1 MAEHQCVTRVPIGP
15 QHVVLPEP
23 VHFDLHVE
31 DEKVVE
37 AGFKLG
43 FAHRGI
49 EKAFE
54 KRDMYSTLFIAER
67 ICGICSCSHSCAI
80 SGTYEKLTN
89 TVIPD
94 NARYVRSLVLELD
107 RMHSHLLI
115 LGHLGETMGF
125 ENLFMLTW
133 RDRELL
139 MDMLEMITGNRVNH
153 NINTIGGVRRS
164 VTSAMAKEL
173 ERRLDEFAPK
183 WDVLAKFYR
192 MDSGFA
198 HRTKGVGVIPHDI
211 AWAAGIV
218 GPNARGSGVDLD
230 IRNKHYFAYGD
241 LKFKSVK
248 LDDPK
253 GDIFSRS
260 MVRVQEVFESIKM
273 VRALLGMIDDKKPF
287 SVEKGPRMLPEDE
300 CFFNIEAPRG
310 ELFYYLRGNGT
321 NKPARMKVRT
331 PTLATLRGVPV
342 ILPGMEIQHVPLTV
356 ISIDPCI
363 CCTER

>member
-1 MAEHQCVTRVPIGP
+1 MAEECVTNVPFGP

-23 VHFDLHVE
+23 VHFDLHVQ
-31 DEKVVE
+31 DEVVVG
-37 AGFKLG
+37 ADFKLG

-54 KRDMYSTLFIAER
+54 KRDIYSTPFVAER

-80 SGTYEKLTN
+80 SGVLEKATG

-107 RMHSHLLI
+107 RIHSHLLI

-133 RDRELL
+133 RDREQV
-139 MDMLEMITGNRVNH
+139 MDMLELITGNRVNH
-153 NINTIGGVRRS
+153 NLNTIGGVRRA
-164 VTSAMAKEL
+164 VTSAMAKD
-173 ERRLDEFAPK
+173 LDKRIDDFAGK
-183 WDVLAKFYR
+183 WNVLAEFYTK
-192 MDSGFA
+192 DQGFFR
-198 HRTKGVGVIPHDI
+198 RTSGVGVIPKDI
-211 AWAAGIV
+211 AWAAGVV

-248 LDDPK
+248 LEDPK

-260 MVRVQEVFESIKM
+260 MVRVREVFESIKM
-273 VRALLGMIDDKKPF
+273 VKALLGMIDESKPF
-287 SVEKGPRMLPEDE
+287 AVDKGPRMLPKDE
-300 CFFNIEAPRG
+300 VFFNIEAPRG
-310 ELFYYLRGNGT
+310 ELFYYIKGNGT
-321 NKPARMKVRT
+321 NKCARMKVRT

>member
-1 MAEHQCVTRVPIGP
+1 MGEECVTNVPFGP

-23 VHFDLHVE
+23 VHFDLHVQ
-31 DEKVVE
+31 DEVVVG
-37 AGFKLG
+37 ADFKLG

-54 KRDMYSTLFIAER
+54 KRDIYSTPFVAER

-80 SGTYEKLTN
+80 SGVLEKATG

-107 RMHSHLLI
+107 RIHSHLLI

-133 RDRELL
+133 RDREQV
-139 MDMLEMITGNRVNH
+139 MDMLELITGNRVNH
-153 NINTIGGVRRS
+153 NVNTIGGVRRS
-164 VTSAMAKEL
+164 VTSAMAKDMDK
-173 ERRLDEFAPK
+173 RIDDFAGK
-183 WDVLAKFYR
+183 WNVLAEFYTK
-192 MDSGFA
+192 DQGFFR
-198 HRTKGVGVIPHDI
+198 RTSGVGVIPKDI
-211 AWAAGIV
+211 AWAAGVV
-218 GPNARGSGVDLD
+218 GPNAR
-230 IRNKHYFAYGD
+230 
-241 LKFKSVK
+241 
-248 LDDPK
+248 
-253 GDIFSRS
+253 
-260 MVRVQEVFESIKM
+260 EVFESIKM
-273 VRALLGMIDDKKPF
+273 VKALLGMIDESKPF
-287 SVEKGPRMLPEDE
+287 AVDKGPRMLPKDE
-300 CFFNIEAPRG
+300 VFFNIEAPRG
-310 ELFYYLRGNGT
+310 ELFYYIKGNGT
-321 NKPARMKVRT
+321 NKCARMKVRT